1 MSTRIREKIR
11 LSGCSRV
18 YKVAE
23 MGSVAQWIAHWTSSE
38 QWKKPFKGCGFESHQ
53 TRVLLRMLRYSVVP
67 RPSAVPY
74 PRPKKG
80 FYSCTSYSEQNLPQM
95 RPIAVGRRLLL

>member
-1 MSTRIREKIR
+1 
-11 LSGCSRV
+11 
-18 YKVAE
+18 

-53 TRVLLRMLRYSVVP
+53 NRVLLRMLRYSVVP
-67 RPSAVPY
+67 RPSAVPF

-80 FYSCTSYSEQNLPQM
+80 FYSCTSYSEQTLPQM
-95 RPIAVGRRLLL
+95 RPIALGRRLLLGGNPDCLLANAPSETAPALATH

>member
-38 QWKKPFKGCGFESHQ
+38 QWKKPFKGCGLESHQ
-53 TRVLLRMLRYSVVP
+53 HREFLRMMYSLVP
-67 RPSAVPY
+67 TPSAVPST
-74 PRPKKG
+74 RPKKV
-80 FYSCTSYSEQNLPQM
+80 FYSATSYSEQNLPQM
-95 RPIAVGRRLLL
+95 RPIALGRR

>member
-1 MSTRIREKIR
+1 
-11 LSGCSRV
+11 
-18 YKVAE
+18 

-53 TRVLLRMLRYSVVP
+53 NRVLLRMLRYSVVP
-67 RPSAVPY
+67 IRAALPL

-80 FYSCTSYSEQNLPQM
+80 FYPYSSYSDPNLPKM
-95 RPIAVGRRLLL
+95 RPRIMWTC